1 MPASG
6 VSGLLQYKNDRLESA
21 KGRRGLFRA
30 FHLGPDFSQRGWEL
44 GDDLIGVRMA
54 ASSGPI
60 LRPAPFRESL
70 AGPRISAN
78 RVAVLIRVYSR
89 PIAIPILPL

>member
-6 VSGLLQYKNDRLESA
+6 VSGLLQYKNYRLESA

-54 ASSGPI
+54 ASSGSYSAARAI
-60 LRPAPFRESL
+60 SRIACRAPNQRE
-70 AGPRISAN
+70 
-78 RVAVLIRVYSR
+78 
-89 PIAIPILPL
+89 